1 MIVNYND
8 TDYNLANANWTQLA
22 DMATTGYYTVAD
34 MSKYHEILFVYGYLG
49 IETQTTILLPIPLF
63 TSARIYLKDNTN
75 GTTCCVSKSANT
87 SIQLMSNSNTSWR
100 LKVFAR

>member
-22 DMATTGYYTVAD
+22 DMTTTGYYTVAD

-49 IETQTTILLPIPLF
+49 LQTQATVLLPIWLF
-63 TSARIYLKDNTN
+63 INQVIYIKDNTN
-75 GTTCCVSKSANT
+75 GQTCTVSRSANT
-87 SIQLMSNSNTSWR
+87 SIQLISNSNTSWH